1 MPRMQRALGL
11 SAVAIAFLAASL
23 APCPRARAVR
33 FVGTDLA
40 ISAPCPCHCGEHAM
54 SSASPLDPA
63 LAVATEPHADR
74 ARAVSPSAPEPAAS
88 SAPLSIPD
96 PVPIAS

>member
-1 MPRMQRALGL
+1 MPRIPRALGL

-23 APCPRARAVR
+23 APCPSARAVR
-33 FVGTDLA
+33 IVGTDLA
-40 ISAPCPCHCGEHAM
+40 ISAPCPCHCGEHAV
-54 SSASPLDPA
+54 SAASALDPA
-63 LAVATEPHADR
+63 LVAASAPCADR
-74 ARAVSPSAPEPAAS
+74 ARAVPPTVPEPAAS